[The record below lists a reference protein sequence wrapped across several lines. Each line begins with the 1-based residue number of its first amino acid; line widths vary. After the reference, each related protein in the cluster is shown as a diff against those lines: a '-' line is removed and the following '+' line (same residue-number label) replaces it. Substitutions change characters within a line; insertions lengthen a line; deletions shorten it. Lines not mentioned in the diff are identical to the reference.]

1 MPSRHPLSE
10 LRLFLDLATANL
22 ISPKVLLYISDA
34 GMVVSL
40 AVFGAYFYSKD
51 QLEMEAPGTFVRIR
65 VTG

>member
-1 MPSRHPLSE
+1 
-10 LRLFLDLATANL
+10 LFLDLATANL